1 MFTTDLD
8 FQKDLA
14 AHHVFTSWQFIQYT
28 QKNIHIVE
36 YCADILGKIL
46 EKMSQKTVRWQQ
58 DLFSDFVEETMPD
71 GRKVRKVT
79 VTTDNSPVYEL
90 RVAGEKVDPWFLF
103 DKLLRDFYQYTM
115 NSLKVV

>member
-36 YCADILGKIL
+36 YCANILGKSL
-46 EKMSQKTVRWQQ
+46 KKCHRKR
-58 DLFSDFVEETMPD
+58 FVGNRTC
-71 GRKVRKVT
+71 
-79 VTTDNSPVYEL
+79 
-90 RVAGEKVDPWFLF
+90 FQI
-103 DKLLRDFYQYTM
+103 LLRKLCQM
-115 NSLKVV
+115 VVK